1 MAPET
6 VHLHAQ
12 LIRHG
17 VETVRAVE
25 RWAKAQ
31 PASETRSE
39 MFRSVRFWE
48 DVLAYARQT
57 LAGLTRE
64 PEGDSDERT
73 SH

>member
-39 MFRSVRFWE
+39 VFRSVRFWE
-48 DVLAYARQT
+48 RVLADARRQ
-57 LAGLTRE
+57 LVAQSRE
-64 PEGDSDERT
+64 PITE
-73 SH
+73 